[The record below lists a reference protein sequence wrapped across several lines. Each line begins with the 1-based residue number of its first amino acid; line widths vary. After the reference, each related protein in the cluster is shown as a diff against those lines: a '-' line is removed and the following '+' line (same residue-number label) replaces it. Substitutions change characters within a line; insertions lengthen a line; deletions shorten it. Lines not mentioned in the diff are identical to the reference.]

1 MYHSNKVLL
10 VKTNMSGLYVNF
22 LFTSQKAV
30 VGYSWIRQINMPVG
44 DGRCCISTVL
54 SVIVNCLRG

>member
-30 VGYSWIRQINMPVG
+30 VG
-44 DGRCCISTVL
+44 
-54 SVIVNCLRG
+54 